1 VGLVSW
7 PFDVL
12 LCLLLVSV
20 ALGAV
25 LVRDLFASVVFFI
38 VYGLFVAVAWTRLG
52 AVDVALAEAAIGAGL
67 TGVLLV
73 RAVAR
78 LPERPVGPAPQ
89 ARQAMSGHVA
99 VALLCAA
106 LFAALAYAVFTISP
120 NEGLVVQVAAHLEA
134 SGVTNPVTAVL
145 LNFRGYDTLLETVV
159 LLLALI
165 GVWSVGADE
174 GWGGRPGLGDHA
186 RPGGVL
192 ASFAR
197 LLPPIGLLVGV
208 HLFWAGAQAPG
219 GAFQAGTILAAVWL
233 LATMAGLASAPPI
246 ARPAL
251 RWLVASGPLLFLA
264 VAAASI
270 PFGGFLV
277 FPPGQA
283 KMLILAV
290 EAALTVSIAATLGLL
305 VMGPAARRP

>member
-1 VGLVSW
+1 VSW
-7 PFDVL
+7 PLVFDVS
-12 LCLLLVSV
+12 LCLLLVAV

-25 LVRDLFASVVFFI
+25 LVRDLFASAVFFI
-38 VYGLFVAVAWTRLG
+38 VYGLFVAVAWVRLG

-78 LPERPVGPAPQ
+78 LQERPPGSAPVSRR
-89 ARQAMSGHVA
+89 AASGRA
-99 VALLCAA
+99 VAAVLCVA
-106 LFAALAYAVFTISP
+106 LFVALAHAVLTISP
-120 NEGLVVQVAAHLEA
+120 AGGLAGQVAADLPA
-134 SGVTNPVTAVL
+134 TGVSNPVTAVL

-159 LLLALI
+159 LLVALV

-174 GWGGRPGLGDHA
+174 CWGARPGLGDHA

-197 LLPPIGLLVGV
+197 LLPPIGLLVGI

-233 LATMAGLASAPPI
+233 LATMAGIANAPPVSS
-246 ARPAL
+246 PSL
-251 RWLVASGPLLFLA
+251 RWLVAFGPLLFLA
-264 VAAASI
+264 VAVAAI
-270 PFGGFLV
+270 PFGAFLV
-277 FPPGQA
+277 FPPAHA
-283 KMLILAV
+283 KAIVLLV
-290 EAALTVSIAATLGLL
+290 EAGLTLSIAATLGLL
-305 VMGPAARRP
+305 VMGPPARRA